1 MTVYSFATGAAD
13 EAQTFS
19 LSSMGSAR
27 VIFRNLSARSLIFAW
42 NGADAGPTNGII
54 LHPEG
59 VGSGGEMHLEAGFT
73 SIPVPQF
80 TTFSVRGSQGG
91 QAFTVEVD

>member
-1 MTVYSFATGAAD
+1 MIHADQLARARAVTLAEAAH
-13 EAQTFS
+13 
-19 LSSMGSAR
+19 
-27 VIFRNLSARSLIFAW
+27 IFRNLSARSLIFAW

-59 VGSGGEMHLEAGFT
+59 VGSGGVMHLEAGFT

>member
-1 MTVYSFATGAAD
+1 MTVYTFATGAAD
-13 EAQTFS
+13 TAQTFS

-27 VIFRNLSARSLIFAW
+27 VIFRNLSARPLIFAW

-54 LHPEG
+54 VHQEG
-59 VGSGGEMHLEAGFT
+59 QGTGSVMHLEAGFT

-80 TTFSVRGSQGG
+80 TAFSARGSQGG
-91 QAFTVEVD
+91 QSFSVEVD